1 MSEREGKRKPQLDR
15 QREVAEGPQVSK
27 FVSQLGN

>member
-15 QREVAEGPQVSK
+15 QREAAEEGQQVSK
-27 FVSQLGN
+27 FVP